1 MKWSATVKAPL
12 RRCRPYK
19 QAGANPKDATETWTP
34 GSWSCESRMPCSRA
48 SASVGSRRTLLRL
61 MWTSAG

>member
-12 RRCRPYK
+12 RRCRPCK
-19 QAGANPKDATETWTP
+19 QARDNPRDATET
-34 GSWSCESRMPCSRA
+34 WSCESRMPCSQA